1 MAYGR
6 AVVGV
11 FPTAI
16 EAALAQGYLQ
26 QEGIPSWLEGVTA
39 QAWAGGEM
47 PLTGVP
53 LEVPEADL
61 ARATRLLD
69 GVSGALRDAVDPFVD
84 EEELAAEAVSAGPA
98 ERLATQSEAA
108 DAAGEAAVDRTV
120 LARQEAVLQSAR
132 RGMAAA
138 LLALLLLG
146 FLFAAVALVIFVD
159 LAVRERWRLLPGKM
173 RWLVSVAVL
182 WCAAIAA
189 LGLVLLSH
197 GVRWWWFSGW
207 L

>member
-1 MAYGR
+1 
-6 AVVGV
+6 
-11 FPTAI
+11 
-16 EAALAQGYLQ
+16 
-26 QEGIPSWLEGVTA
+26 
-39 QAWAGGEM
+39 M

-61 ARATRLLD
+61 ARATLLLD
-69 GVSGALRDAVDPFVD
+69 GVSGALRDVVDPFVD

-120 LARQEAVLQSAR
+120 LARQEAVLRSAR

-182 WCAAIAA
+182 WCAAIVA

-197 GVRWWWFSGW
+197 GMRWWWFSAW